1 MYVHDIIV
9 RDDYDEMEHLKEFL
23 VEKFELKDL
32 GIVKYFLGMEVAR
45 SRIGIV
51 VSQRTNILDLLRDT
65 GMMGCKL
72 VETPMEPN
80 VKLGLEGGK
89 EVNKEWYQRL
99 VGKLIYLAHTRPDIT
114 FAVCVVSQF
123 MHSPKERHLEAVHR
137 ILRYLKNTHG
147 RGLFFKKKDNMIVEV
162 CTQMPTR

>member
-9 RDDYDEMEHLKEFL
+9 TRDDYDEMEHLKEFL
-23 VEKFELKDL
+23 VENFELKDL

-65 GMMGCKL
+65 GMMGSKL

-89 EVNKEWYQRL
+89 EVNVVPKIGRQANLFGTHPSRH
-99 VGKLIYLAHTRPDIT
+99 YLCSMCSKSVYALT
-114 FAVCVVSQF
+114 
-123 MHSPKERHLEAVHR
+123 KGEA
-137 ILRYLKNTHG
+137 
-147 RGLFFKKKDNMIVEV
+147 
-162 CTQMPTR
+162 P